1 MSDVTHEAPAACP
14 ACAVTPLAR
23 REAARGLRAAEA
35 AAPLVLS
42 LPGIRC
48 AGCISG
54 VERALQA
61 HPGVRSARVNL
72 TLKRA
77 TVEADP
83 GLAAATLTGVLEQAG
98 YEAHELDPSA
108 LSATQTDSAG
118 RDLLMR
124 LAV

>member
-77 TVEADP
+77 SIEAGAEVSADRLVE
-83 GLAAATLTGVLEQAG
+83 VLDRAG
-98 YEAHELDPSA
+98 YEAHELDATA
-108 LSATQTDSAG
+108 LSATGTDRAG
-118 RDLLMR
+118 R
-124 LAV
+124 